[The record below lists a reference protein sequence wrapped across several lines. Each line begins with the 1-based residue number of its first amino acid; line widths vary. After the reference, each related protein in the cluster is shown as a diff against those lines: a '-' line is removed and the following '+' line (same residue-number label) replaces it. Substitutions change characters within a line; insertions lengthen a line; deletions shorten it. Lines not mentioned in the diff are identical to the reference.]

1 MKRAFFMT
9 DYELIRSKRR
19 SLELRVLED
28 GRVQVRAPQRA
39 SLRMVETFVDS
50 RRQWIADQQQRQASR
65 PRQRW
70 QDGAVMAWRGDALPM
85 DVCEGRSHVTISG
98 GYLSVRVAQPEEE
111 AAVRGAIEGWM
122 RRQARPVFEDSI
134 ERQFAWFRQ
143 QGFARPVL
151 RIKKMRTRW
160 GSLSARG
167 YINLNMALLHYPPAA
182 LDYVVMHELC
192 HLKHMDHGPGFHR
205 LMDARMPDWRERKAI
220 LEQPLFQ
227 P

>member
-1 MKRAFFMT
+1 MT

-39 SLRMVETFVDS
+39 PLRLVQVFVDS
-50 RRQWIADQQQRQASR
+50 RRQWIAEQQQRQADR

-70 QDGAVMAWRGDALPM
+70 LDGEVLAWRGEALQM
-85 DVCEGRSHVTISG
+85 DVCEGRTRVAISG
-98 GYLSVRVAQPEEE
+98 RYLSVRVAQPDDENTVR
-111 AAVRGAIEGWM
+111 AAVEGWM
-122 RRQARPVFEDSI
+122 RRQAKPVFEHSI
-134 ERQFAWFRQ
+134 ARQFDWFQQ
-143 QGFARPVL
+143 QGFARPTL

-167 YINLNMALLHYPPAA
+167 YINLNMALLHYPPEA

-192 HLKHMDHGPGFHR
+192 HLKHMDHGPGFHA
-205 LMDARMPDWRERKAI
+205 LMDARMPDWRHRKAI

>member
-1 MKRAFFMT
+1 MT
-9 DYELIRSKRR
+9 DFELIRSKRR

-28 GRVQVRAPQRA
+28 GTVQVRAPQRA
-39 SLRMVETFVDS
+39 PVRMVQTFVDS

-70 QDGAVMAWRGDALPM
+70 LDGEVLAWRGDRLQL
-85 DVCEGRSHVTISG
+85 DVSEGRTRVGISG
-98 GYLSVRVAQPEEE
+98 CYLSVRVTQPEDEMVVRS
-111 AAVRGAIEGWM
+111 AVEGWM
-122 RRQARPVFEDSI
+122 RRQAKGVFEDSI
-134 ERQFAWFRQ
+134 ERQFGWFAA
-143 QGFARPVL
+143 QGFARPTL

-167 YINLNMALLHYPPAA
+167 YINLNMALLHYPPLA

-192 HLKHMDHGPGFHR
+192 HLKHMDHGPGFHG
-205 LMDARMPDWRERKAI
+205 LMDARMPDWRQRKAL

>member
-1 MKRAFFMT
+1 MT
-9 DYELIRSKRR
+9 DFELIRSKRR

-28 GRVQVRAPQRA
+28 GTVQVRAPQRA
-39 SLRMVETFVDS
+39 PLRMVQTFVDS
-50 RRQWIADQQQRQASR
+50 RRQWIAEQQQRQASR

-70 QDGAVMAWRGDALPM
+70 QDGEVLAWRGESLKM
-85 DVCEGRSHVTISG
+85 DVCEGRTRVAVSG
-98 GYLSVRVAQPEEE
+98 PYLSIRVPQPDDEITVRT
-111 AAVRGAIEGWM
+111 AVEGWM
-122 RRQARPVFEDSI
+122 RRQAKPVFEDSI
-134 ERQFAWFRQ
+134 QRQFGWFEQ
-143 QGFARPVL
+143 QGFQRPTL

-167 YINLNMALLHYPPAA
+167 YINLNMALLHYPPQA

-192 HLKHMDHGPGFHR
+192 HLKHMDHGPGFHA
-205 LMDARMPDWRERKAI
+205 LMDARMPDWRQRKAL

>member
-1 MKRAFFMT
+1 MT
-9 DYELIRSKRR
+9 DFELIRSKRR

-28 GRVQVRAPQRA
+28 GTVQVRAPQRA
-39 SLRMVETFVDS
+39 PVRMVQTFVDS

-70 QDGAVMAWRGDALPM
+70 LDGEVLAWRGDRLQL
-85 DVCEGRSHVTISG
+85 DVSEGRTRVGISG
-98 GYLSVRVAQPEEE
+98 SYLSVRVTQPEEE
-111 AAVRGAIEGWM
+111 MVVRSAVEGWM
-122 RRQARPVFEDSI
+122 RRQAKGVFEDSI
-134 ERQFAWFRQ
+134 ERQFGWFAA
-143 QGFARPVL
+143 QGFARPTL

-167 YINLNMALLHYPPAA
+167 YINLNMALLHYPPLA

-192 HLKHMDHGPGFHR
+192 HLKHMDHGPGFHG
-205 LMDARMPDWRERKAI
+205 LMDARMPDWRQRKAL

>member
-1 MKRAFFMT
+1 MT

-39 SLRMVETFVDS
+39 PVRMVQAFVDS
-50 RRQWIADQQQRQASR
+50 RRQWIRSQQQRQASR

-70 QDGAVMAWRGDALPM
+70 QDGASFPFRGQSLTM
-85 DVCEGRSHVTISG
+85 DVSAGRNAVTVSG
-98 GYLSVRVAQPEEE
+98 GYLQIRVPEPDSEPVVRQVLENWL
-111 AAVRGAIEGWM
+111 RK
-122 RRQARPVFEDSI
+122 QARPVFEDSI
-134 ERQFAWFRQ
+134 ARQFSWFAS
-143 QGFARPVL
+143 QGFSQPVL
-151 RIKKMRTRW
+151 RVKKMRTRW

-192 HLKHMDHGPGFHR
+192 HLKHMDHGPGFHA
-205 LMDARMPDWRERKAI
+205 LMDARMPDWRQRKQ
-220 LEQPLFQ
+220 LLDQPLYQ

>member
-1 MKRAFFMT
+1 MT

-39 SLRMVETFVDS
+39 PVRMVQAFVDS
-50 RRQWIADQQQRQASR
+50 RRQWIHSQQQRQASR

-70 QDGAVMAWRGDALPM
+70 QDGASFPFRGQSLTM
-85 DVCEGRSHVTISG
+85 DVSAGRNAVTVSG
-98 GYLSVRVAQPEEE
+98 GYLQIRVSEPESE
-111 AAVRGAIEGWM
+111 AAVKQALESWLRK
-122 RRQARPVFEDSI
+122 QARPLFEDSI
-134 ERQFAWFRQ
+134 ARQFSWFAA
-143 QGFARPVL
+143 QGYTQPVL
-151 RIKKMRTRW
+151 RVKKMRTRW

-192 HLKHMDHGPGFHR
+192 HLQHMDHGPGFHA
-205 LMDARMPDWRERKAI
+205 LMDARMPDWRQRKK
-220 LEQPLFQ
+220 LLDQPLYQ

>member
-1 MKRAFFMT
+1 MFDF
-9 DYELIRSKRR
+9 ELIRSKRR

-39 SLRMVETFVDS
+39 PLRMVQTFVDS
-50 RRQWIADQQQRQASR
+50 RRQWIKDQQQRQASR

-70 QDGAVMAWRGDALPM
+70 LDGCSMVFRGQPLIL
-85 DVCEGRSHVTISG
+85 DVSAGRWSVSVAG
-98 GYLSVRVAQPEEE
+98 GYLQVRVAGPDSET
-111 AAVRGAIEGWM
+111 AVQQAVERWL
-122 RRQARPVFEDSI
+122 RQQARPLFEDSI
-134 ERQFAWFRQ
+134 ERQFGWFAG
-143 QGFARPVL
+143 QGYTRPVL
-151 RIKKMRTRW
+151 RVKKMRTRW
-160 GSLSARG
+160 GSLSAKG

-192 HLKHMDHGPGFHR
+192 HLQHMDHGPDFHA
-205 LMDARMPDWRERKAI
+205 LMDARMPDWRQRKTL

>member
-1 MKRAFFMT
+1 MT
-9 DYELIRSKRR
+9 DFELIRSKRR

-28 GRVQVRAPQRA
+28 GTVQVRAPQRA
-39 SLRMVETFVDS
+39 PARMVQAFVDS

-70 QDGAVMAWRGDALPM
+70 LDGEVLAWRGDRLQL
-85 DVCEGRSHVTISG
+85 DVSEGRTRVGISG
-98 GYLSVRVAQPEEE
+98 SYLSVRVTQPEDEMVVRS
-111 AAVRGAIEGWM
+111 AVEGWM
-122 RRQARPVFEDSI
+122 RRQAKGVFEDSI
-134 ERQFAWFRQ
+134 ERQFGWFAA
-143 QGFARPVL
+143 QGFARPTL

-167 YINLNMALLHYPPAA
+167 YINLNMALLHYPPLA

-192 HLKHMDHGPGFHR
+192 HLKHMDHGPGFHS
-205 LMDARMPDWRERKAI
+205 LMDARMPDWRQRKAL

>member
-1 MKRAFFMT
+1 MT

-19 SLELRVLED
+19 SLELRVLDD

-39 SLRMVETFVDS
+39 SLRMVQTFVDS

-70 QDGAVMAWRGDALPM
+70 QDGAAFPFRGQSLTM
-85 DVCEGRSHVTISG
+85 DVSAGRNAVVVSG
-98 GYLSVRVAQPEEE
+98 GYLQIRVPEPDSEP
-111 AAVRGAIEGWM
+111 AVRQAVENWL
-122 RRQARPVFEDSI
+122 RKQARPLFEDSI
-134 ERQFAWFRQ
+134 ARQFPWFAS
-143 QGFARPVL
+143 QGFSQPVL
-151 RIKKMRTRW
+151 RVKKMRTRW

-192 HLKHMDHGPGFHR
+192 HLQHMDHGPGFHA
-205 LMDARMPDWRERKAI
+205 LMDARMPDWRQRKQ
-220 LEQPLFQ
+220 LLDQPLFQ

>member
-1 MKRAFFMT
+1 MT
-9 DYELIRSKRR
+9 DYQLIRSKRR
-19 SLELRVLED
+19 SLELRILED

-39 SLRMVETFVDS
+39 SLRMVQDFVDS

-70 QDGAVMAWRGDALPM
+70 QDGATLAWRGEPLQM
-85 DVCEGRSHVTISG
+85 DVCEGRTRVALSG
-98 GYLSVRVAQPEEE
+98 PYLSVRVAEPEQEM
-111 AAVRGAIEGWM
+111 AVRSAVEGWM
-122 RRQARPVFEDSI
+122 RRQAKPVFEDSI
-134 ERQFAWFRQ
+134 ERQFHWFEQ
-143 QGFARPVL
+143 QGFVRPTL

-167 YINLNMALLHYPPAA
+167 YINLNMALLHYPADA

-192 HLKHMDHGPGFHR
+192 HLKHMDHGPGFHA
-205 LMDARMPDWRERKAI
+205 LMDARMPDWRHRKTL

>member
-1 MKRAFFMT
+1 MT
-9 DYELIRSKRR
+9 DYQLIRSKRR

-39 SLRMVETFVDS
+39 SLRMVQDFVDS

-70 QDGAVMAWRGDALPM
+70 QDGATLAWRGEPLQM
-85 DVCEGRSHVTISG
+85 DVCEGRTRVALSRP
-98 GYLSVRVAQPEEE
+98 YLSVRVAEPEQEM
-111 AAVRGAIEGWM
+111 AVRSAVEGWM
-122 RRQARPVFEDSI
+122 RRQAKPVFEDSI
-134 ERQFAWFRQ
+134 ERQFHWFEQ
-143 QGFARPVL
+143 QGFVRPTL

-167 YINLNMALLHYPPAA
+167 YINLNMALLHYPADA

-192 HLKHMDHGPGFHR
+192 HLKHMDHGPGFHA
-205 LMDARMPDWRERKAI
+205 LMDARMPDWRHRKTL

>member
-1 MKRAFFMT
+1 MT
-9 DYELIRSKRR
+9 DYQLIRSKRR

-39 SLRMVETFVDS
+39 SLRMVQDFVDS
-50 RRQWIADQQQRQASR
+50 RRRWIADQQQRQASR

-70 QDGAVMAWRGDALPM
+70 QDGATLAWRGEPLQM
-85 DVCEGRSHVTISG
+85 DVCEGRTRVALSG
-98 GYLSVRVAQPEEE
+98 PYLSVRVAEPEQEM
-111 AAVRGAIEGWM
+111 AVRSAVEGWM
-122 RRQARPVFEDSI
+122 RRQAKPVFEDSI
-134 ERQFAWFRQ
+134 ERQFHWFEQ
-143 QGFARPVL
+143 QGFVRPTL

-167 YINLNMALLHYPPAA
+167 YINLNMALLHYPADA

-192 HLKHMDHGPGFHR
+192 HLKHMDHGPGFHA
-205 LMDARMPDWRERKAI
+205 LMDARMPDWRHRKTL

>member
-1 MKRAFFMT
+1 MT
-9 DYELIRSKRR
+9 DFELIRSKRR

-39 SLRMVETFVDS
+39 PMRMVQAFVDS
-50 RRQWIADQQQRQASR
+50 RRQWIVDQQHRQASR

-70 QDGAVMAWRGDALPM
+70 QDGEALAWRGELLQM
-85 DVCEGRSHVTISG
+85 DVCEGRTRVAISG
-98 GYLSVRVAQPEEE
+98 GYLSIRVAQPDDE
-111 AAVRGAIEGWM
+111 ATVRSVVEGWM
-122 RRQARPVFEDSI
+122 RRQAKPVFEDSI
-134 ERQFAWFRQ
+134 ERQFAWFAD
-143 QGFARPVL
+143 QGFARPTL

-167 YINLNMALLHYPPAA
+167 YINLNMALLHYPPQA

-192 HLKHMDHGPGFHR
+192 HLQHMDHGPGFHA
-205 LMDARMPDWRERKAI
+205 LMDARMPDWRARKTI

>member
-1 MKRAFFMT
+1 MT
-9 DYELIRSKRR
+9 DFELIRSKRR

-28 GRVQVRAPQRA
+28 GTVQVRAPQRA
-39 SLRMVETFVDS
+39 PVRMVQTFVDS

-70 QDGAVMAWRGDALPM
+70 LDGEVLAWRGDRLQL
-85 DVCEGRSHVTISG
+85 DVSEGRTRVGISG
-98 GYLSVRVAQPEEE
+98 SYLSVRVTQPEDEMVVCS
-111 AAVRGAIEGWM
+111 AVEGWM
-122 RRQARPVFEDSI
+122 RRQAKGVFEDSI
-134 ERQFAWFRQ
+134 ERQFGWFAA
-143 QGFARPVL
+143 QGFARPTL

-167 YINLNMALLHYPPAA
+167 YINLNMALLHYPPLA

-192 HLKHMDHGPGFHR
+192 HLKHMDHGPGFHG
-205 LMDARMPDWRERKAI
+205 LMDARMPDWLQRKAL

>member
-1 MKRAFFMT
+1 M
-9 DYELIRSKRR
+9 
-19 SLELRVLED
+19 LED

-39 SLRMVETFVDS
+39 SLRRVQDFVDS

-70 QDGAVMAWRGDALPM
+70 QDGATLAWRGEPLQM
-85 DVCEGRSHVTISG
+85 DVCEGRTRVALSG
-98 GYLSVRVAQPEEE
+98 PYLSVRVAEPEQEM
-111 AAVRGAIEGWM
+111 AVRSAVEGWM
-122 RRQARPVFEDSI
+122 RRQAKPVFEDSI
-134 ERQFAWFRQ
+134 ERQFHWFEQ
-143 QGFARPVL
+143 QGFVRPTL

-167 YINLNMALLHYPPAA
+167 YINLNMALLHYPADA

-192 HLKHMDHGPGFHR
+192 HLKHMDHGPGFHA
-205 LMDARMPDWRERKAI
+205 LMDARMPDWRHRKTL

>member
-1 MKRAFFMT
+1 MT
-9 DYELIRSKRR
+9 DFELIRSKRR

-39 SLRMVETFVDS
+39 PVRMVQAFVDS

-70 QDGAVMAWRGDALPM
+70 QDGAKLAWRGECLQM
-85 DVCEGRSHVTISG
+85 DVCEGRTRVTVSG
-98 GYLSVRVAQPEEE
+98 PYLSVRVSDPEDE
-111 AAVRGAIEGWM
+111 AAVRAAVESWM
-122 RRQARPVFEDSI
+122 RRQAKPVFEDSI
-134 ERQFAWFRQ
+134 ARQFDWFEQ
-143 QGFARPVL
+143 QGFALPTL

-167 YINLNMALLHYPPAA
+167 YINLNMALLHYPPQA

-192 HLKHMDHGPGFHR
+192 HLKHMDHGPGFHG

>member
-1 MKRAFFMT
+1 MSDF
-9 DYELIRSKRR
+9 ELIRSKRR

-39 SLRMVETFVDS
+39 PLRMVQAFVDS
-50 RRQWIADQQQRQASR
+50 RRQWIAEQQQRQATR

-70 QDGAVMAWRGDALPM
+70 QDGEVMAWRGDALIM
-85 DVCEGRSHVTISG
+85 DVCQGRTRVAVSG
-98 GYLSVRVAQPEEE
+98 RYLSVRVMAPEDE
-111 AAVRGAIEGWM
+111 AAVRTAVEGWM
-122 RRQARPVFEDSI
+122 RRQAGAVFEESI
-134 ERQFAWFRQ
+134 ERQFGWFGE
-143 QGFARPVL
+143 QGFSRPTL

-192 HLKHMDHGPGFHR
+192 HLQHMDHGPGFHG
-205 LMDARMPDWRERKAI
+205 LMDARMPDWRARKAL

>member
-1 MKRAFFMT
+1 MT

-39 SLRMVETFVDS
+39 PLRMVQTFVDS
-50 RRQWIADQQQRQASR
+50 RRQWIKDQQQRQANR

-70 QDGAVMAWRGDALPM
+70 QDGCSVVFRGQPLTL
-85 DVCEGRSHVTISG
+85 DVSAGRSSVSVIG
-98 GYLSVRVAQPEEE
+98 GYLQVRVAEPNSE
-111 AAVRGAIEGWM
+111 ATVQQAVERWL
-122 RRQARPVFEDSI
+122 RQQARPLFEDSI
-134 ERQFAWFRQ
+134 ERQFGWFAG
-143 QGFARPVL
+143 QGHTRPIL
-151 RIKKMRTRW
+151 RVKKMRTRW
-160 GSLSARG
+160 GSLSAKG

-192 HLKHMDHGPGFHR
+192 HLQHMDHGPGFHA
-205 LMDARMPDWRERKAI
+205 LMDARMPGWRQRKQ
-220 LEQPLFQ
+220 LLDQPLYR

>member
-1 MKRAFFMT
+1 MT
-9 DYELIRSKRR
+9 DFELIRSKRR

-28 GRVQVRAPQRA
+28 GTVQVRAPQRA
-39 SLRMVETFVDS
+39 PVRMVQTFVDS

-70 QDGAVMAWRGDALPM
+70 LDGEVLAWRGDRLQL
-85 DVCEGRSHVTISG
+85 DVSEGRTRVGISG
-98 GYLSVRVAQPEEE
+98 SYLSVRVTQPEDEMVVRS
-111 AAVRGAIEGWM
+111 AVEGWM
-122 RRQARPVFEDSI
+122 RRQAKGVFEDSI
-134 ERQFAWFRQ
+134 ERQFGWFAA
-143 QGFARPVL
+143 QGFARPTL

-167 YINLNMALLHYPPAA
+167 YINLNMALLHYPPLA

-192 HLKHMDHGPGFHR
+192 HLKHMDHGPGFHS
-205 LMDARMPDWRERKAI
+205 LMDAHMPDWRQRKAL

>member
-1 MKRAFFMT
+1 MT
-9 DYELIRSKRR
+9 DFELIRSKRR

-28 GRVQVRAPQRA
+28 GTVQVRAPQRA
-39 SLRMVETFVDS
+39 PVRMVQTFVDS

-70 QDGAVMAWRGDALPM
+70 LDGEVLAWRGDRLQL
-85 DVCEGRSHVTISG
+85 DVSEGRTRVGISG
-98 GYLSVRVAQPEEE
+98 SYLSVRVTQPEDEMVVRS
-111 AAVRGAIEGWM
+111 AVEGWM
-122 RRQARPVFEDSI
+122 RRQAKGVFEDSI
-134 ERQFAWFRQ
+134 ERQFGWFAA
-143 QGFARPVL
+143 QGFARPTL

-167 YINLNMALLHYPPAA
+167 YINLNMALLHYPPLA

-192 HLKHMDHGPGFHR
+192 HLKHMDHGPGFHG
-205 LMDARMPDWRERKAI
+205 LMDARMPDWRQRKAL